1 MVSSIASIR
10 NVNLGAQVAQALREM
25 ILDRDLPTGTRLLEE
40 NLAEQFDVS
49 RGPIRDAFRQLERE
63 GLVQT
68 RKRGVF
74 VVGLNSGDIADLYAL
89 REALEQLAI
98 KQVMN
103 RATQD
108 QFVEVLHCVEQMR
121 AAAGA
126 DDHKAFADADVR
138 FHGLLFTISG
148 NRRLRDVW
156 HQYLPILAALLQSA
170 VGQDMELEQ
179 SAEDHAKLLRMI
191 RSSDSGVGDEFSAH
205 IRGSRERLIRAQDQ
219 LSELHAPIAVAE
231 P

>member
-1 MVSSIASIR
+1 MVSNIASIR

-25 ILDRDLPTGTRLLEE
+25 ILNRELATGTRLLEE
-40 NLAEQFDVS
+40 NLAEQFGVS
-49 RGPIRDAFRQLERE
+49 RGPIREAFRDLDRE

-74 VVGLNSGDIADLYAL
+74 VVGLSSDDISDLYAL
-89 REALEQLAI
+89 RESLELLAI
-98 KQVMN
+98 KQAMD

-108 QFVEVLHCVEQMR
+108 QFVEAHNCVEQMR
-121 AAAGA
+121 AAAQL

-156 HQYLPILAALLQSA
+156 HQYLPILAAILQSA
-170 VGQDMELEQ
+170 VGQDVQLKA
-179 SAEDHAKLLRMI
+179 SAEDHAKLLGMI
-191 RSSDSGVGDEFSAH
+191 ETSDDGVGDEFSAH
-205 IRGSRERLIRAQDQ
+205 IRGSRERLIRAQEQ
-219 LSELHAPIAVAE
+219 LSELHAPAGVE
-231 P
+231 L